1 MTLNMTNIEMPSP
14 KQRVTSD
21 MTTDQLLA
29 ELEAM
34 LVTRRER
41 KMSKMSETLAASIAN
56 DIVKGLGSMFAD
68 SPIPLN
74 ENITSQGLVDL
85 ILEISTVSDE
95 EVEMVEEFM
104 DSEVYLR
111 YTNSMAD
118 IVNAITTVLFDVEE
132 VKNKA

>member
-1 MTLNMTNIEMPSP
+1 
-14 KQRVTSD
+14 
-21 MTTDQLLA
+21 
-29 ELEAM
+29 
-34 LVTRRER
+34 
-41 KMSKMSETLAASIAN
+41 MSKMSETLAASIAN

-74 ENITSQGLVDL
+74 ENITSQELVDL

-118 IVNAITTVLFDVEE
+118 IVDAITMVLFDTEG
-132 VKNKA
+132 VKQ